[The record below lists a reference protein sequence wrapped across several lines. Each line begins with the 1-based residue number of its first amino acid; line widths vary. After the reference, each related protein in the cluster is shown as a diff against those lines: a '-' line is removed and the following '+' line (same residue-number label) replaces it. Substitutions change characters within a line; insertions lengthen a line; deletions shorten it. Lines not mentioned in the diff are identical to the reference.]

1 MSIASLGYLGL
12 EVSDPAAWRRFAVE
26 TLGFMPA
33 PARSGGERASDRY
46 RVDALAWR
54 LAIDAGP
61 KDDLV
66 YVGFEVPSAD
76 DLARVIARLE
86 EGGVPVEPGGRAL
99 AEARGVIDLIVCH
112 DPDGLR
118 VEIFLG
124 PTLLTE
130 QPFVSA
136 AGPSRF
142 VTGDQ
147 GLGHIVL
154 STPDLA
160 AFKAFYCDI
169 LGFRLSD
176 YIRMGIGPEQSIDL
190 EFFHCNPRHHTLAA
204 APLAL
209 PKKLLHF
216 MVQVETIDD
225 VGLALE
231 RVHAA
236 GHPVSRTLG
245 RHTNDQM
252 VSFYARTP
260 SGFEVEYGYGA
271 ITVDDAT
278 WRVARHDSI
287 SVWGHKA
294 DGGR

>member
-1 MSIASLGYLGL
+1 MSVASLGYLGL
-12 EVSDPAAWRRFAVE
+12 QVSDPSAWRRFAVE
-26 TLGFMPA
+26 TLGFMQA
-33 PARSGGERASDRY
+33 AARSDADRY
-46 RVDALAWR
+46 RIDALAWR
-54 LAIDAGP
+54 VAIEAGIR
-61 KDDLV
+61 DDLG
-66 YVGFEVPSAD
+66 YVGFEVTSAEA
-76 DLARVIARLE
+76 LAQLRARLE
-86 EGGVPVEPGGRAL
+86 HGGVPVERGSAAL
-99 AEARGVIDLIVCH
+99 AEARGVVDLIVCH

-124 PTLLTE
+124 PTLLSE
-130 QPFVSA
+130 QPFISG
-136 AGPSRF
+136 AGPSHF
-142 VTGDQ
+142 ITGEQ
-147 GLGHIVL
+147 GLGRIVL

-160 AFKAFYCDI
+160 AFKSFYCGM

-176 YIRMGIGPEQSIDL
+176 VIRMKVGPDRAIDL
-190 EFFHCNPRHHTLAA
+190 EFFHCNSRHHSLAV
-204 APLAL
+204 APLAV

-216 MVQVETIDD
+216 MVQVETIDE

-231 RVHAA
+231 RVIAA

-294 DGGR
+294 DSGH

>member
-1 MSIASLGYLGL
+1 MSVASLGYLGL
-12 EVSDPAAWRRFAVE
+12 QVSDPVAWRRFALD
-26 TLGFMPA
+26 TLGFMPGA
-33 PARSGGERASDRY
+33 ACAGAERY
-46 RVDALAWR
+46 RIDALAWR
-54 LAIDAGP
+54 FAVHAGP
-61 KDDLV
+61 KDDLD
-66 YVGFEVPSAD
+66 YVGFEVASAEA
-76 DLARVIARLE
+76 LAEIRSRLE
-86 EGGVPVEPGGRAL
+86 HKGVPVERGGGAL
-99 AEARGVIDLIVCH
+99 AEERGVLDLVVCH

-142 VTGDQ
+142 VTGEQ

-154 STPDLA
+154 STPDLP
-160 AFKAFYCDI
+160 AFKAFYCGV

-176 YIRMGIGPEQSIDL
+176 YIRMRIGPERTIDL
-190 EFFHCNPRHHTLAA
+190 EFYHCNPRHHTLAV

-209 PKKLLHF
+209 PKRLLHF
-216 MVQVETIDD
+216 MVQAETIDD

-231 RVHAA
+231 RVQAG
-236 GHPVSRTLG
+236 GHPVARTLG

-260 SGFEVEYGYGA
+260 SEFEVEYGYGA
-271 ITVDDAT
+271 ISVDDAN

-294 DGGR
+294 DDGR